1 MIRVSG
7 SPDPS
12 VCGSPSRPT
21 AMGDDFGRETGMSET
36 MRRPRGSGRLIAV
49 ANMKG
54 GVGKT
59 TTVVM
64 LAEALAADGAS
75 VLVVDL
81 DPQASVSV
89 CLAGETVLAEMI
101 ARGRTLEAYLAL
113 KLVSREKPL
122 LAPRIRNQISVT
134 MHRNEPLALALLP
147 AGPYLRLVEREIIY
161 KLTARNF
168 SMRAIDGK
176 LWTIFEDEFVPLA
189 KRYDYILFD
198 CAPGISPMTEVA
210 IRGADL
216 VIVTSIPDYLSTYGL
231 DAFIQTVWGNE
242 DRRHDS
248 VVPARQPHV
257 LVTRFQPQVRQ
268 HQHTLARLQAE
279 ANAEDAGFRLFAT
292 RIPQAAAL
300 AGALMPRR
308 DPPTFSGKYG
318 IHVSNILIP
327 LVAEVKGGFDGA

>member
-1 MIRVSG
+1 
-7 SPDPS
+7 
-12 VCGSPSRPT
+12 
-21 AMGDDFGRETGMSET
+21 MSEAA
-36 MRRPRGSGRLIAV
+36 RRPRGSGRLIAV

-89 CLAGETVLAEMI
+89 CLAGETALAEMI

-122 LAPRIRNQISVT
+122 LAPRIQSQTGVT
-134 MHRNEPLALALLP
+134 MHRNAPLSLALLP
-147 AGPYLRLVEREIIY
+147 AGPYLRLVEREILY
-161 KLTARNF
+161 ELTARNF

-176 LWTIFEDEFVPLA
+176 LRTIFEDEFVPLA
-189 KRYDYILFD
+189 ERFDYILFD

-231 DAFIQTVWGNE
+231 DAFIQTVWGDK
-242 DRRHDS
+242 DRRHDA
-248 VVPARQPHV
+248 VVPTRQPHV
-257 LVTRFQPQVRQ
+257 LVTRYQPQVRQ

-279 ANAEDAGFRLFAT
+279 ASAEDPGFRLFAT

-308 DPPTFSGKYG
+308 DLPTFSGKYG
-318 IHVSNILIP
+318 IHVSTILIP
-327 LVAEVKGGFDGA
+327 LVAEVKGVFDGA

>member
-1 MIRVSG
+1 MREKQPEEADIGGFTRSG
-7 SPDPS
+7 RS
-12 VCGSPSRPT
+12 G
-21 AMGDDFGRETGMSET
+21 
-36 MRRPRGSGRLIAV
+36 GRLIAV

-89 CLAGETVLAEMI
+89 CLAGESVLAEMI

-122 LAPRIRNQISVT
+122 LAPRIRDQVSVT
-134 MHRNEPLALALLP
+134 MHQNRPLALALLP

-161 KLTARNF
+161 ELTARSF
-168 SMRAIDGK
+168 SMHAIEGK
-176 LWTIFEDEFVPLA
+176 LTTIFQEEFVPLTE
-189 KRYDYILFD
+189 RYDYVLFD

-210 IRGADL
+210 IRGSDL

-231 DAFIQTVWGNE
+231 DAFVQTVWG
-242 DRRHDS
+242 DKGRRRS
-248 VVPARQPHV
+248 TVVPPRQPHV
-257 LVTRFQPQVRQ
+257 LVTRYQQQVRQ
-268 HQHTLARLQAE
+268 HRHTLARLQAE
-279 ANAEDAGFRLFAT
+279 ASAEDAGFRLFAT

-300 AGALMPRR
+300 AEALMPRR

-318 IHVSNILIP
+318 VHVSTILIP
-327 LVAEVKGGFDGA
+327 LVAEVKGVFDGA